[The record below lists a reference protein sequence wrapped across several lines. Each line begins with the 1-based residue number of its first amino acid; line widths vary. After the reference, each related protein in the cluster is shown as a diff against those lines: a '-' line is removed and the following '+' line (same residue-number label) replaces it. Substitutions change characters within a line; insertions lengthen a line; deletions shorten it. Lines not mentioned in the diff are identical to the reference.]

1 LFPYIYISNIILH
14 QLFVDFILE
23 ANKNMTK
30 NIKNLLKS
38 VTKKY
43 FFNGVILI
51 YLDFLLQIK
60 NNHESK
66 YQKNKRNLRVIL

>member
-1 LFPYIYISNIILH
+1 
-14 QLFVDFILE
+14 
-23 ANKNMTK
+23 MTK